1 MSGPDLNNEI
11 FGTIMRLYQKPVGI
25 IDNIETMFYQ
35 VLVLEDN
42 RCLLKFPWWKG
53 QDINGKTIFWNLCL
67 SVTGSTA
74 ATNSCNCSLQSE
86 QLAVT
91 RQKNYQILQILWR
104 WSSMFMTFCSQWRSV
119 KDTAAV
125 TWLHQYIINICGR
138 ADFV

>member
-35 VLVLEDN
+35 VLLLEDN
-42 RCLLKFPWWKG
+42 RCLFKFPWWKG

>member
-53 QDINGKTIFWNLCL
+53 QDINGKTIFWNFCL
-67 SVTGSTA
+67 SVTESTSS
-74 ATNSCNCSLQSE
+74 TNSCSYSLQGE

-104 WSSMFMTFCSQWRSV
+104 WSSMFMTFCSQWRSA
-119 KDTAAV
+119 KDIAAV
-125 TWLHQYIINICGR
+125 TWLHQYIISISAR